1 MYIHKEGRK
10 LIGMTFAIVM
20 VIFTAM
26 IFLVPHWTFFHGLF
40 IAILFA
46 LWVAV
51 ALFFRIPRRVFTDD
65 SQRLISPADGTVVT
79 IEEVEEKEYIK
90 GECIQLSVF
99 MYGTDVHVNRYPCDG
114 TIEYYKY
121 HRGNYFVA
129 SYPKASVLNE
139 RTTVGLRL
147 PDGQKIVLRQVAGTM
162 ARRIVCYA
170 REGEQVKQNQ
180 EMGFIKF
187 GSRVDIFVPKHFL
200 IDVDVQDTVRNAI
213 SPICTIV
220 PEPEEHPRTE
230 PVNNN

>member
-65 SQRLISPADGTVVT
+65 SQRLISPADGTIVT

-121 HRGNYFVA
+121 HRGNY
-129 SYPKASVLNE
+129 
-139 RTTVGLRL
+139 
-147 PDGQKIVLRQVAGTM
+147 
-162 ARRIVCYA
+162 RR
-170 REGEQVKQNQ
+170 
-180 EMGFIKF
+180 
-187 GSRVDIFVPKHFL
+187 
-200 IDVDVQDTVRNAI
+200 
-213 SPICTIV
+213 
-220 PEPEEHPRTE
+220 
-230 PVNNN
+230 